1 MAQQRLKSSFIY
13 LANSVNDLRN
23 NWKVLA
29 IVLAPLILASALC
42 LLPEAINVQERVLQN
57 APPGGQSVMYNHAR
71 PVQEPYA
78 PEKEQKPDKYPPW
91 LIQTLYFLSLVI
103 LEVTILVTLCTL
115 VRMRAGQRE
124 ASDMGEAVAILKRST
139 ELAPAFLWVTFLRLT
154 PFIIVFL
161 ISQIHFFISST
172 AVLVLLYSFSI
183 ALSAGVVLTYM
194 WLYFAQYAL
203 IFSARHSFHALLF
216 SRDLLRKRFF
226 QVSLRITVFLIVW
239 WGYFS
244 FAWTVPDKAANLFF
258 PIGLALTGSIS
269 GAIVFFYLL
278 GVVIAYATSA
288 FFTAAGLRLYQDLV
302 PEEAEL
308 QTTVPLN
315 DGNLTAA
322 QAAPGA

>member
-13 LANSVNDLRN
+13 LANSVTDLRSS
-23 NWKVLA
+23 WKVLA

-42 LLPEAINVQERVLQN
+42 LLPDAINFQERVLQN
-57 APPGGQSVMYNHAR
+57 APSGGQSVIYNHAR

-78 PEKEQKPDKYPPW
+78 PEKDQKPDKYPPW
-91 LIQTLYFLSLVI
+91 LIETLYLVSLVI

-115 VRMRAGQRE
+115 MRMRAGQRE
-124 ASDMGEAVAILKRST
+124 ATDMGEAVAILKRST
-139 ELAPAFLWVTFLRLT
+139 EMAPAFLWVSLLRLT
-154 PFIIVFL
+154 PIFVFWMVGLIHFYASGFGAIIVYL
-161 ISQIHFFISST
+161 FFI
-172 AVLVLLYSFSI
+172 AMAAGV
-183 ALSAGVVLTYM
+183 ALSYM

-203 IFSARHSFHALLF
+203 IFGARRSFHALLF

-244 FAWTVPDKAANLFF
+244 FAWTVPDVAAKLFF

-269 GAIVFFYLL
+269 GAIVVFYLL
-278 GVVIAYATSA
+278 GVVIAFGTSA

-302 PEEAEL
+302 PEGAEL
-308 QTTVPLN
+308 QATAPLS
-315 DGNLTAA
+315 DGNVAT
-322 QAAPGA
+322 QPAPAV